1 MNRYDIEQIAYRS
14 GLLSLDDSAL
24 SRAAF
29 LTTFEMNLKREIED
43 EKDDEIR
50 RQDRFY
56 SWED

>member
-14 GLLSLDDSAL
+14 GLLSLDDSAS

-29 LTTFEMNLKREIED
+29 LTTFEMNLKREME
-43 EKDDEIR
+43 EEQDDEIR

-56 SWED
+56 RWED

>member
-14 GLLSLDDSAL
+14 GLLSLDDSAS

-29 LTTFEMNLKREIED
+29 LTTFETNLKRKIED

>member
-1 MNRYDIEQIAYRS
+1 MNRYEIEQIAYRS
-14 GLLSLDDSAL
+14 GLLSLDDSAS

-29 LTTFEMNLKREIED
+29 LTTFEMNLKREMENDKED
-43 EKDDEIR
+43 ELR